1 MRIAHLL
8 AGAQEGGAELFFERL
23 VAELS
28 AAGDAVLPVVRSRA
42 RAARLRQAGLAPSV
56 YTFGGT
62 ADFLTRPMVA
72 RRLRRFAPRVA
83 VAWMGRAAQHAP
95 TGPWVLIGRLG
106 GRYNL
111 ARFAACDHLVA
122 NTPALAGWIVSRGW
136 PEPRVHYLPNF
147 VPDLA
152 AAPPAILPVP
162 QGAPAVLAM
171 GRLHRDKGF
180 DVLLAAIARLPG
192 VHAVIAGDGPERAD
206 LQALARRA
214 GILPRV
220 HFLGWRADTASLL
233 AAADLLVCPSRREP
247 LGNQILEAFS
257 AGKPVVAAMAEGP
270 SWLLD
275 HGRRGILV
283 PVDSGVALAAGIEG
297 MLQNR
302 PMAAAMA
309 AAGRDFFVTGFAP
322 APVVARW
329 RDFCAN
335 VCKMPGPAALR
346 PWPAEP
352 AEHTWPAEP
361 AEHTRPAEPANPLCA
376 P

>member
-1 MRIAHLL
+1 
-8 AGAQEGGAELFFERL
+8 
-23 VAELS
+23 
-28 AAGDAVLPVVRSRA
+28 
-42 RAARLRQAGLAPSV
+42 
-56 YTFGGT
+56 
-62 ADFLTRPMVA
+62 
-72 RRLRRFAPRVA
+72 
-83 VAWMGRAAQHAP
+83 
-95 TGPWVLIGRLG
+95 
-106 GRYNL
+106 
-111 ARFAACDHLVA
+111 VA
-122 NTPALAGWIVSRGW
+122 NTPGLAGWIVSCGW
-136 PEPRVHYLPNF
+136 PEERVHYLPNF

-152 AAPPAILPVP
+152 EAPPAALPVP
-162 QGAPAVLAM
+162 HGAPAVFAM

-192 VHAVIAGDGPERAD
+192 VHAIIAGDGPERAG

-233 AAADLLVCPSRREP
+233 AAADMLVCPSRREP

-275 HGRRGILV
+275 QGRRGILV

-302 PMAAAMA
+302 AMATAMA
-309 AAGRDFFVTGFAP
+309 AAGRACFVTRFAS

-329 RDFCAN
+329 RNFCAN
-335 VCKMPGPAALR
+335 VRKIPGPKESGPVAR
-346 PWPAEP
+346 KHWPVEP
-352 AEHTWPAEP
+352 AE
-361 AEHTRPAEPANPLCA
+361 PLCA